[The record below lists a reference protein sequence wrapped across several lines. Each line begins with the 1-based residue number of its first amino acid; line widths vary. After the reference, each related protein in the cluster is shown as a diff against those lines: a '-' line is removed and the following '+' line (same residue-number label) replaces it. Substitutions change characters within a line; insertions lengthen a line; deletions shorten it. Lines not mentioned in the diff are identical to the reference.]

1 MGIVPEAWKRLLEPK
16 HVVHFVGSHPE
27 YWQERVAGKYCRVMQ
42 TQQITYDRA
51 YILAAGGTYSTD
63 ISDDNAA
70 VGDLGLYP
78 DNTMTLYEI
87 LVGMKSTSGS
97 MLCYPRYPPNEWF
110 ITLEEGGF
118 IPNATPAVAPL
129 LPNTSNNL
137 RYLGPWSEEITPFD
151 RPQVRIHTIK
161 KEESVGIQ
169 LYNDAPIHNKVVL
182 GWLVNRCLLKH
193 VPKDKLTPTELARSR
208 ELLHAGLSA
217 RGHWGEVT
225 P

>member
-1 MGIVPEAWKRLLEPK
+1 MIGIAPEAWKQLLEPK
-16 HVVHFVGSHPE
+16 QVVHFVGSHPE
-27 YWQERVAGKYCRVMQ
+27 FWQERVAGKYFRIMM
-42 TQQITYDRA
+42 TQQIPYDRA

-70 VGDLGLYP
+70 IGDLGLYP

-87 LVGMKSTSGS
+87 LLGMKSTSGS

-118 IPNATPAVAPL
+118 IPNVA
-129 LPNTSNNL
+129 NNNL
-137 RYLGPWSEEITPFD
+137 RYLGPWSEEITPYD

-161 KEESVGIQ
+161 EEESVGIM

-182 GWLVNRCLLKH
+182 GWLVNRCLMKY
-193 VPKDKLTPTELARSR
+193 VDKSELTDKELERCR
-208 ELLHAGLSA
+208 ELIHAGLVT
-217 RGHWGEVT
+217 RGHWGETV

>member
-1 MGIVPEAWKRLLEPK
+1 MIGIVPEAWKRLLEPK

-27 YWQERVAGKYCRVMQ
+27 YWQERVAGKYFRIMM

-51 YILAAGGTYSTD
+51 YILGAGGHYDTD
-63 ISDDNAA
+63 ISDDDAA

-97 MLCYPRYPPNEWF
+97 MLCYPRYPANEWF

-118 IPNATPAVAPL
+118 IPPTPPTPAAAD
-129 LPNTSNNL
+129 NNL
-137 RYLGPWSEEITPFD
+137 RYLGPWTEEITPTD
-151 RPQVRIHTIK
+151 RPQVRLHTIK
-161 KEESVGIQ
+161 KEESIGFY
-169 LYNDAPIHNKVVL
+169 LYNDAPIPNKVVL
-182 GWLVNRCLLKH
+182 VMLVNRCLLKY
-193 VPKDKLTPTELARSR
+193 VPKESLTDKELERAR
-208 ELLHAGLSA
+208 ELLHAGLMA
-217 RGHWGEVT
+217 RGHWGETV

>member
-1 MGIVPEAWKRLLEPK
+1 MLGIVPEAWKKLLEPK

-27 YWQERVAGKYCRVMQ
+27 YWQERVAGKYFRVMM
-42 TQQITYDRA
+42 TQPITYDRA
-51 YILAAGGTYSTD
+51 YILESGGTYSTD

-70 VGDLGLYP
+70 IGDLGLYP

-110 ITLEEGGF
+110 TTLEEGGF
-118 IPNATPAVAPL
+118 IPNIA
-129 LPNTSNNL
+129 NNNL
-137 RYLGPWSEEITPFD
+137 RYLGPFTEEITPAD

-161 KEESVGIQ
+161 KEESIGLY
-169 LYNDAPIHNKVVL
+169 LYNDTSKHNKVVL
-182 GWLVNRCLLKH
+182 VMVVNRCLLKH
-193 VPKDKLTPTELARSR
+193 VPKESLTDKELERCR
-208 ELLHAGLSA
+208 ELLHAGLMS
-217 RGHWGEVT
+217 RGHWGETV